1 MFFAG
6 RFGNGVLSFFVFL
19 KWLMFLNLV
28 IFFLEFGL
36 VSLPAVIIGNITTPA
51 NSNSCNFD
59 QLLSFSES
67 SRSVGDQVINF
78 ITGQV
83 RL

>member
-36 VSLPAVIIGNITTPA
+36 VSLPAVIIGNITTPV

-67 SRSVGDQVINF
+67 SRSVADQVINF